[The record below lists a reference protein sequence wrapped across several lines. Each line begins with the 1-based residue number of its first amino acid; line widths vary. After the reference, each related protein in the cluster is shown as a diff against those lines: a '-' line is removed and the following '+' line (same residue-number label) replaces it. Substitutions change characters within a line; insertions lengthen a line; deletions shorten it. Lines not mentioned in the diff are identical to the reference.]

1 MFCGRT
7 VTRKQSCTMPLER
20 YYNDALDNMSRT
32 VHVLA
37 SRIPQ
42 PQRVPYKTSFVFRYV
57 EKTIEQAVVQKLARI
72 VSTLNAAYL
81 LMAHGF
87 VQEQGSLQRVL
98 HEMHEDVIFLCYSR
112 VFSEFTPLHQEF
124 LDAFYEEEFD
134 AETAMDSTQKRPMVP
149 RKKIQAYIARK
160 EGSGLDPSTGVELA
174 RTITK
179 AYSGYVH
186 AASPHIMDMYGGHP
200 PHFHV
205 DGMLGTERHL
215 EHRQDLWNYFY
226 RSILNFGLAA
236 KAFGDQELFDQIHA
250 FTVKFEEAAGRDYSP
265 KVATSGT

>member
-1 MFCGRT
+1 
-7 VTRKQSCTMPLER
+7 MPPEYHYKAALE
-20 YYNDALDNMSRT
+20 NMSRT
-32 VHVLA
+32 VHGLA
-37 SRIPQ
+37 SRVPP
-42 PQRVPYKTSFVFRYV
+42 PQRVSYKTSFVFRYG
-57 EKTIEQAVVQKLARI
+57 EKSVEQAIVQKLARI

-81 LMAHGF
+81 LMVHGL
-87 VQEQGSLQRVL
+87 VQEQATLQRVL

-112 VFSEFTPLHQEF
+112 IFSDFTPLHQEF

-134 AETAMDSTQKRPMVP
+134 AETAMDSTQKRPMVS
-149 RKKIQAYIARK
+149 RKKIQAYVARK
-160 EGSGLDPSTGVELA
+160 EGAELDPSTGVQLA

-186 AASPHIMDMYGGHP
+186 AASPHIMDMFGGSP

-205 DGMLGTERHL
+205 TGMLGTQRHA

-236 KAFGDQELFDQIHA
+236 KAFYDQELFDQIYA
-250 FTVKFEEAAGRDYSP
+250 FAVKFEEAAGKEYSP
-265 KVATSGT
+265 KVASNRA

>member
-1 MFCGRT
+1 
-7 VTRKQSCTMPLER
+7 MPLEQH
-20 YYNDALDNMSRT
+20 YKDALENMSRT
-32 VHVLA
+32 VHGLA

-42 PQRVPYKTSFVFRYV
+42 PQRVPYKTSFVFRYA
-57 EKTIEQAVVQKLARI
+57 EKTIEQAIVQKLARI

-87 VQEQGSLQRVL
+87 VQEQGTLQRVL
-98 HEMHEDVIFLCYSR
+98 HEMHEDVIFLSYSR

-124 LDAFYEEEFD
+124 LEAFYEEEFD
-134 AETAMDSTQKRPMVP
+134 AESAMDSTQKRPMVS

-186 AASPHIMDMYGGHP
+186 AASPHIMDMYGGYP

-205 DGMLGTERHL
+205 DGMLGTERHV

-250 FTVKFEEAAGRDYSP
+250 FTVKFEEAAGRNYSP
-265 KVATSGT
+265 KVATRGT

>member
-1 MFCGRT
+1 M
-7 VTRKQSCTMPLER
+7 QAEHHYESALE
-20 YYNDALDNMSRT
+20 NMTCT
-32 VHVLA
+32 VHGLA

-42 PQRVPYKTSFVFRYV
+42 PQRIPHKISFVFRYV
-57 EKTIEQAVVQKLARI
+57 EKSVEQAIVQKLARI

-81 LMAHGF
+81 LMAHGY
-87 VQEQGSLQRVL
+87 VQEQAALQRVL

-112 VFSEFTPLHQEF
+112 IFNDFTPLHQEY

-134 AETAMDSTQKRPMVP
+134 ADTAMKSTQKRSMAS
-149 RKKIQAYIARK
+149 RKKMQAYIARK

-186 AASPHIMDMYGGHP
+186 AASPQIMDMYGGNP

-205 DGMLGTERHL
+205 DGMLGTQRHA

-236 KAFGDQELFDQIHA
+236 KAAGDQELFDQIHA
-250 FTVKFEEAAGRDYSP
+250 FTVKFEEAAGKNYSQ
-265 KVATSGT
+265 KVASSGT

>member
-1 MFCGRT
+1 
-7 VTRKQSCTMPLER
+7 MPPERHYKAALE
-20 YYNDALDNMSRT
+20 NMTRT
-32 VHVLA
+32 VHGLA
-37 SRIPQ
+37 SRVPQ

-57 EKTIEQAVVQKLARI
+57 EKSVEQAIVQKLARI

-87 VQEQGSLQRVL
+87 VQEQATLQRVL

-112 VFSEFTPLHQEF
+112 IFSDFTPLHQEF

-134 AETAMDSTQKRPMVP
+134 AETAMDSTQKRPMAS
-149 RKKIQAYIARK
+149 RKKIQAYNARK

-186 AASPHIMDMYGGHP
+186 AASPHIMDMYGGGP
-200 PHFHV
+200 PRFHTN
-205 DGMLGTERHL
+205 GLLGSQRHA
-215 EHRQDLWNYFY
+215 EHREDLWNYFY
-226 RSILNFGLAA
+226 RSILSFGLAA

-250 FTVKFEEAAGRDYSP
+250 FTVKFEEAAGKDYSP
-265 KVATSGT
+265 KVAPSGA